1 MTEHAM
7 EREAKFDV
15 ADDFQK
21 SQLGRVTDASTVK
34 LVARYWDTPDHR
46 LLRWGHTLRHRQ
58 ASDGSEDGWTLKLGA
73 PPEPSGGTGAVLD
86 REEINEPGPPDAPPA
101 GLSALIVGIVRG
113 ASVRPIATIETLRDV
128 ELLATDGAS
137 SSSVEV
143 SDDRVTSVI
152 DNKPGPT
159 FRQIEIEMQ
168 GAGSEDLLTEVSERL
183 IRAGAAATSST
194 KLERVLGRRAEPEV
208 DVPALRRGSRL
219 DALTRYAF
227 ARSVVALMR
236 HDPTIRAS
244 RDPETVHDA
253 RVATR
258 RLRSD
263 LKTLEPILDQV
274 ERFRVEL
281 RWLGELLGGV
291 RDLDVLIERVQARVR
306 ELPEHDRRGSA
317 PILAALRNDRRR
329 RHLRL
334 LDGLRSARY
343 LDLLDDLIEAGRRPP
358 LQRPWDAQ
366 RRARPVLR
374 KVIRTAWRR
383 TARAVDR
390 LGDAPSHIA
399 LHEIRKR
406 SKRARYAAELGR
418 DVFGKPAGRLADRL
432 ADVQDALGA
441 LQDTVV
447 AEERLR
453 SLRLA
458 SESVFVAGMLV
469 CRERDERADARR
481 RWPRRWTA
489 ASKKRL
495 RRWLA

>member
-1 MTEHAM
+1 MAEHAT

-21 SQLGRVTDASTVK
+21 SQLGRVTEASTVK
-34 LVARYWDTPDHR
+34 LVAHYWDTPDHL

-58 ASDGSEDGWTLKLGA
+58 ASDRSEDGWTLKLGA

-101 GLSALIVGIVRG
+101 GLSALIVGIVRA

-137 SSSVEV
+137 SGSVEV
-143 SDDRVTSVI
+143 SDDRVASVVEG
-152 DNKPGPT
+152 KPGPT

-168 GAGSEDLLTEVSERL
+168 GAGSEELLAEVSERL
-183 IRAGAAATSST
+183 IRAGAIPTSAT
-194 KLERVLGRRAEPEV
+194 KLEKVLGHRPEPEIV
-208 DVPALRRGSRL
+208 VPALRRGSQL
-219 DALTRYAF
+219 DVLTRYAF

-236 HDPTIRAS
+236 HDPKIRGS

-263 LKTLEPILDQV
+263 LKTLEPILGPV
-274 ERFRVEL
+274 ERFREEL

-291 RDLDVLIERVQARVR
+291 RDLDVLIERLGARAR
-306 ELPEHDRRGSA
+306 ELPDRDRRSMA

-329 RHLRL
+329 RRLRL
-334 LDGLRSARY
+334 LDGLRSERY
-343 LDLLDDLIEAGRRPP
+343 LNLLDDLIEASRRLP
-358 LQRPWDAQ
+358 LQRPSDAQ

-374 KVIRTAWRR
+374 TVIRKAWRR
-383 TARAVDR
+383 TTRAVER
-390 LGDAPSHIA
+390 LGEAPPDAA

-406 SKRARYAAELGR
+406 AKRARYAAELGR
-418 DVFGKPAGRLADRL
+418 DVFGKPAGRFAGRL
-432 ADVQDALGA
+432 ADVQEGLGE

-453 SLRLA
+453 SLRLP

-469 CRERDERADARR
+469 CRERDERVEARD
-481 RWPRRWTA
+481 RWPRLWETA
-489 ASKKRL
+489 RKKRL